1 VEGIIT
7 KCSSVIRLAR
17 LIGERYNLA
26 NTTLNSITSECMVI
40 EMALKRVKAMSASP
54 HLTRLENSK
63 DLHEGFNTALDGCS
77 KTLQAV
83 LDDME
88 KIGGSETGSIR
99 DSGWK
104 AAMSTMAKIKF
115 IISDRRLKELLDQLR
130 GQYHALQ
137 LLLQAYAVYVYS
149 CSRLSVYLL
158 ILFSSES
165 VQEFSVIMTTLRP
178 TLKKIKENAS
188 TMRFSHT
195 SSEHTLDRV
204 SGRASRDYVQSILSY
219 GELISEISSTHLT
232 IDEGLINTNVYRRRL
247 AAMSPREPGSSR
259 DNATK
264 PLPAAPDQNSLDGHS
279 EANRSIKARSRPLS
293 KLSVPYD
300 DPFSTSPF
308 DSKAHGR
315 APLNDAQPPSESL
328 VDKQQL
334 DESEGQEVPNFP
346 PPGALEQSGNSILPL
361 PQNTPENDVDI
372 AEKSILV
379 SSDARSATQRLKS
392 LGSDSDFVLARSVLK
407 RSRLDEETFVRILE
421 EVQDL
426 GSPNDYSKALKALE
440 SGGPANL
447 RLTVKYLKSIR
458 QFGGEADYPYALGV
472 LKSYSYKFPR
482 AQEVLE
488 SLKDITERQ
497 DSYSVAIQLLQHQK
511 YNAASTR
518 AKLQQLKDL
527 VPDVDDYS
535 CVLMLFQR
543 NQFSVKRTLKVLDQM
558 LSFTLHMAGDSWR
571 KITDSASLHYSLK
584 LLEKN
589 DYGVEQTTNDLIT
602 LQEMGNDWKDF
613 ICLQKALKENEFDM
627 DETIEDINWLNMIV
641 TNRLPLTSVLVV
653 NDYSLRTM
661 RRVFDE
667 ISDIGGTNDFF
678 WGMRALE
685 KHRFNFKRTLDLLN
699 RLRLLTTGPT
709 DYSTILGLANH
720 LSWREDRLG
729 ILVGDTKESSAKS
742 LGLLRQNN
750 AKDKVWFDGLTQLS
764 RLNDKQ
770 CDDSLRSLVK
780 LDYNVVVT
788 LHFVD
793 HVKDPMGCGGSRFSS
808 SLSTFDTFKEG
819 SASDKEEIVRIMN
832 TLGLYEYNQEIL
844 ASIFSDTSYNAVR
857 MLDLLSK
864 LIAINN
870 TLNKAQRTVLW
881 LLQYYSNFED
891 FMGLM
896 DYLTQW
902 TADEDRSIILG
913 FIETLNGDYRRAEQH
928 IAGMREF
935 ERESSLERQTVPNRA
950 LEALK
955 RSGYNTDTALQE
967 WRRMH
972 AVNPRTTHWD
982 SVVKVHERC
991 LFDIETTIPLLER
1004 LNAEHNGDPFWYDV
1018 LVVHAAYIR
1027 LHSRIGSSVTGG
1039 TAGLRSNDTL
1049 RSISTLASFSTL
1061 RPSGSKPRDRASLFS
1076 IDTLL
1081 SKAETPP
1088 KVLPNANHIIS
1099 HFQANYK
1106 YDGKE
1111 FRNRTMGTGSAH
1123 LASVAQDDK
1132 KGLYGR
1138 THVSTT
1144 P

>member
-1 VEGIIT
+1 MASVEGIIT

-40 EMALKRVKAMSASP
+40 EMALKRVKAMSTSP

-137 LLLQAYAVYVYS
+137 LLLQAYAVYVYP
-149 CSRLSVYLL
+149 CLRLSVRLL
-158 ILFSSES
+158 ILFSRES

-178 TLKKIKENAS
+178 TLQKIKENAS
-188 TMRFSHT
+188 TMRFSNT

-219 GELISEISSTHLT
+219 GELVSEVSSTHLT

-247 AAMSPREPGSSR
+247 AAMSPREPGSSK
-259 DNATK
+259 DNTMK
-264 PLPAAPDQNSLDGHS
+264 SLPAAPDQTPPDADHS
-279 EANRSIKARSRPLS
+279 EVNRSIKPRSRPLS
-293 KLSVPYD
+293 KLSVPYN
-300 DPFSTSPF
+300 DPFPASSF
-308 DSKAHGR
+308 DWKAHGR
-315 APLNDAQPPSESL
+315 VPLSDSQPPEGSL
-328 VDKQQL
+328 GDKRQSN
-334 DESEGQEVPNFP
+334 EPEIP
-346 PPGALEQSGNSILPL
+346 PPDAREHPGNSTLPL
-361 PQNTPENDVDI
+361 SQNTPENDVAT
-372 AEKSILV
+372 AEKSMHI
-379 SSDARSATQRLKS
+379 SSNALNATQKLKL

-407 RSRLDEETFVRILE
+407 RSRLDEESFVRILE
-421 EVQDL
+421 GVRDL
-426 GSPNDYSKALKALE
+426 GSPDDYSKALKALE
-440 SGGPANL
+440 SGGAANL
-447 RLTVKYLKSIR
+447 TLTVKYLKSIR
-458 QFGGEADYPYALGV
+458 QFGDEADYPYALRV
-472 LKSYSYKFPR
+472 LKSYSYKFPQT
-482 AQEVLE
+482 QEVLE
-488 SLKDITERQ
+488 SLRDITERQ

-518 AKLQQLKDL
+518 VKLQQLKDL
-527 VPDVDDYS
+527 VPDIDDYS

-543 NQFSVKRTLKVLDQM
+543 NQFSVKRTLKVLEQM
-558 LSFTLHMAGDSWR
+558 LSFTLHIAGDSWR
-571 KITDSASLHYSLK
+571 KTTDSASLHYSLK

-602 LQEMGNDWKDF
+602 LQEMGNDWEDF
-613 ICLQKALKENEFDM
+613 ICLQKALEENEFDM

-641 TNRLPLTSVLVV
+641 RNRSPLTSVLVV
-653 NDYSLRTM
+653 NQYSLRTM
-661 RRVFDE
+661 RKVFNE
-667 ISDIGGTNDFF
+667 ISDIGEEADFF

-685 KHRFNFKRTLDLLN
+685 KNKFNFKLTLDLLN
-699 RLRLLTTGPT
+699 RLRQLTTGPT

-720 LSWREDRLG
+720 LAWREDRLG
-729 ILVGDTKESSAKS
+729 ILVGDTNESSAKS
-742 LGLLRQNN
+742 LSLLRQNN
-750 AKDKVWFDGLTQLS
+750 AKDKVWFDGLTRLS

-770 CDDSLRSLVK
+770 YDDSLRSLVK
-780 LDYNVVVT
+780 LDYNVAVT

-793 HVKDPMGCGGSRFSS
+793 HVKDPMGCGGPRFSS
-808 SLSTFDTFKEG
+808 SLTTFDTFKEG
-819 SASDKEEIVRIMN
+819 SAADKEEIVRIMN
-832 TLGLYEYNQEIL
+832 TLGLYEYNQERL
-844 ASIFSDTSYNAVR
+844 ASIFSGISYDAVR
-857 MLDLLSK
+857 MRDLLSK
-864 LIAINN
+864 LLAINI

-881 LLQYYSNFED
+881 LLQYYSNLED

-896 DYLTQW
+896 EYLTQW
-902 TADEDRSIILG
+902 TADKDRTIILG

-928 IAGMREF
+928 LAGMREF
-935 ERESSLERQTVPNRA
+935 ESESSLERQTVPNRA

-982 SVVKVHERC
+982 SVIKVHERC

-1004 LNAEHNGDPFWYDV
+1004 LNVEHNGDPFWYDV

-1027 LHSRIGSSVTGG
+1027 LHSRIGSSVVGG

-1061 RPSGSKPRDRASLFS
+1061 RPNGSKPGDRTSLFS

-1088 KVLPNANHIIS
+1088 KVPPNANHIIS

-1123 LASVAQDDK
+1123 LVSVARDDK

-1138 THVSTT
+1138 THVPTT